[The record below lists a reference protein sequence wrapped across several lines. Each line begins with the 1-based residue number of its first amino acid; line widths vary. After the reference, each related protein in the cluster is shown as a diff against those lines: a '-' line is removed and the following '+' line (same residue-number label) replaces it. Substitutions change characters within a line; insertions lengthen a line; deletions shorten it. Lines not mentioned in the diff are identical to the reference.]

1 MPEFVMLNRINQ
13 CFKKLPLATRGLVE
27 PTLALL
33 CASSFAVS
41 AQASSPKV
49 PESAKATASAIYQMQ
64 PRQLDRYLQEL
75 FLNEASLTKRIEQI
89 ARRNLGQ
96 PYKLN
101 LLGEFPYQIH
111 DELPLYSLSASDCVV
126 FIEHTYAMALSKNWD
141 QFFWTLQR
149 IRYRDGVIGVA
160 TRNHYMEVDWHPA
173 NNWLM
178 HEVTDTLAPGQLGY
192 YEMQVDRA
200 AFLAR
205 QHGVKV
211 QRPVENSRQAYLPVT
226 VFLANLSKLQSG
238 DLIEVVTQLPEQTMV
253 THTALALADAD
264 GRIQMVHASA
274 PQVREESFASF
285 IQRTQERQAKSAK
298 QRLLGFKVLRLRE
311 RIQFP
316 PMLAPSRPD

>member
-1 MPEFVMLNRINQ
+1 MAISPILLQLPKPRYLQAGLN
-13 CFKKLPLATRGLVE
+13 LTRVIRRVV
-27 PTLALL
+27 LL
-33 CASSFAVS
+33 CASVFS
-41 AQASSPKV
+41 APALTQP
-49 PESAKATASAIYQMQ
+49 ATSQEPARLNATPIYQMQ
-64 PRQLDRYLQEL
+64 PRQLDRYLQDLYQSES
-75 FLNEASLTKRIEQI
+75 SLIKRIEQI

-96 PYKLN
+96 TYKLN

-149 IRYRDGVIGVA
+149 IRYRDGLIGVA
-160 TRNHYMEVDWHPA
+160 TRNHYMEVDWHVA

-178 HEVTDTLAPGQLGY
+178 REVSETLAPNQLAY

-211 QRPVENSRQAYLPVT
+211 NRAVEHSRQAYLPVA
-226 VFLANLSKLQSG
+226 VFLANLAKLRSG
-238 DLIEVVTQLPEQTMV
+238 DLVEVVSQLPDQTMV
-253 THTALALADAD
+253 THTALALADAT
-264 GRIQMVHASA
+264 GQINMVHASA

-285 IQRTQERQAKSAK
+285 IKRTQERQAKSGK
-298 QRLLGFKVLRLRE
+298 LSLLGFKVLRLRE
-311 RIQFP
+311 TIQFP
-316 PMLAPSRPD
+316 PMLAPVRPE